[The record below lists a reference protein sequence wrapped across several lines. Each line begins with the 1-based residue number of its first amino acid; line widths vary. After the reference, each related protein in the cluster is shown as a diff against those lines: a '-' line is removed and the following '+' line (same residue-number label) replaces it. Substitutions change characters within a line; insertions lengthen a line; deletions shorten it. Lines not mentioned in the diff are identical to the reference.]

1 MKKLILILITI
12 LLIIS
17 CGTSRKF
24 NTTFYEG
31 FSIEPQRIIDSITT
45 ANLLPASI
53 EYQKWPKLMY
63 FTSDSVIT
71 TQYTT
76 ITTKEDTTY
85 IFSITESAGDSIYLI
100 KFRKE

>member
-1 MKKLILILITI
+1 MKKLILTLITT

-17 CGTSRKF
+17 CGTTRKF

-31 FSIEPQRIIDSITT
+31 FSIEPQRIVDSITT

-53 EYQKWPKLMY
+53 EYQEWPKLMY

-85 IFSITESAGDSIYLI
+85 IFSITESAGDSIYLV

>member
-1 MKKLILILITI
+1 MKKLILTLITT

-17 CGTSRKF
+17 CGTTRKF
-24 NTTFYEG
+24 NTTFYKG
-31 FSIEPQRIIDSITT
+31 FSIEPQRIVDSITT

-53 EYQKWPKLMY
+53 EYQEWPKLMY

>member
-1 MKKLILILITI
+1 M
-12 LLIIS
+12 
-17 CGTSRKF
+17 
-24 NTTFYEG
+24 
-31 FSIEPQRIIDSITT
+31 
-45 ANLLPASI
+45 
-53 EYQKWPKLMY
+53 EYREWPKSMY

-85 IFSITESAGDSIYLI
+85 VFSITESAGDSIYLI

>member
-1 MKKLILILITI
+1 M
-12 LLIIS
+12 
-17 CGTSRKF
+17 
-24 NTTFYEG
+24 
-31 FSIEPQRIIDSITT
+31 
-45 ANLLPASI
+45 
-53 EYQKWPKLMY
+53 EYQEWPKLMY

>member
-45 ANLLPASI
+45 ANLLPAFT
-53 EYQKWPKLMY
+53 EYREWPKSMY

-85 IFSITESAGDSIYLI
+85 VFSITESAGDSIYLI